1 MKMYYI
7 VGNKRYLDNYMIRQ
21 QLTISKSLFQQL
33 TRKYIKSDEVIK
45 VQNKHL
51 YSIES
56 ILDGLKK
63 VVKENGCSR

>member
-1 MKMYYI
+1 MKMYYM
-7 VGNKRYLDNYMIRQ
+7 VGNKKYLDNFMIRQ

-33 TRKYIKSDEVIK
+33 TRKYIQSDEVIK

-63 VVKENGCSR
+63 AVKENE

>member
-1 MKMYYI
+1 MRMYYM
-7 VGNKRYLDNYMIRQ
+7 VGNKKYLDNFMIRQ

-33 TRKYIKSDEVIK
+33 TRKYIQTDEVIK
-45 VQNKHL
+45 IQNKHL

-63 VVKENGCSR
+63 VVRDNE

>member
-33 TRKYIKSDEVIK
+33 TRKYIKSDDVIK
-45 VQNKHL
+45 IQNKHL
-51 YSIES
+51 YSVEC
-56 ILDGLKK
+56 ILGGLKK
-63 VVKENGCSR
+63 VVKENE

>member
-1 MKMYYI
+1 MRMYYM
-7 VGNKRYLDNYMIRQ
+7 VGNKKYLDNFMIRQ

-33 TRKYIKSDEVIK
+33 TRKYIQSDEVIK
-45 VQNKHL
+45 IQNKHL

-63 VVKENGCSR
+63 VVKENE